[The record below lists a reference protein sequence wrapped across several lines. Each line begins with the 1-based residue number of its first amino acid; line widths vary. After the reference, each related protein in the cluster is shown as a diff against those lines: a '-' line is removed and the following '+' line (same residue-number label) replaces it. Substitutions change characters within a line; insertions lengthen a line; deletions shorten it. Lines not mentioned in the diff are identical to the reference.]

1 MIETT
6 DLLFA
11 VDSVPAVLAITLNA
25 FIVYTSNICAVMGLR
40 ALYFLL
46 ASIVDKFVYLK
57 LGLSLVL
64 VFIGGKM
71 LLEHFVHLPI
81 VASLGVV
88 GAVLAASIV
97 ASLRWPRP
105 GH

>member
-1 MIETT
+1 
-6 DLLFA
+6 
-11 VDSVPAVLAITLNA
+11 
-25 FIVYTSNICAVMGLR
+25 LR

-46 ASIVDKFVYLK
+46 AGVVDKFIYLK

-71 LLEHFVHLPI
+71 LLEPFVHLQI
-81 VASLGVV
+81 VAALGVV
-88 GAVLAASIV
+88 GAVLGASIL
-97 ASLRWPRP
+97 ASLRWPRT